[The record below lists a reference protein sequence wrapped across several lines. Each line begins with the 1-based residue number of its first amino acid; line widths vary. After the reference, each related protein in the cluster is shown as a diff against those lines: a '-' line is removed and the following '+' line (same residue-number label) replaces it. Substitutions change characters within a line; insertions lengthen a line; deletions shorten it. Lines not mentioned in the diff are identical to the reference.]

1 MLMGQWVKHSFW
13 EEKRRNQAHKEEGK
27 RNLPLLAHPLHSV
40 CPNYPFPFTLEH
52 LPGRLKLGPHVSLSV
67 DTDGRLTFDPDF
79 FVYRYSF
86 PLLILTTSG
95 HFRALII
102 LFNGEVKLIVK
113 ISFLNTVHPLSGAYL
128 VQTHLRR
135 GCLIVMGDLLERGKS
150 SFNLAKMVVWVL
162 HKDLECQVEKLN
174 YKKLEFMQLR
184 IKNKSKLPTRQ

>member
-27 RNLPLLAHPLHSV
+27 RNFPLLAHPLHSV

-67 DTDGRLTFDPDF
+67 DTDVRLTFDPDF

-113 ISFLNTVHPLSGAYL
+113 IRPGMPSGKAQLQEVGVHATEDQKQIQTSNTSINHSES
-128 VQTHLRR
+128 VQRKFYS
-135 GCLIVMGDLLERGKS
+135 CLYRL
-150 SFNLAKMVVWVL
+150 
-162 HKDLECQVEKLN
+162 
-174 YKKLEFMQLR
+174 
-184 IKNKSKLPTRQ
+184 

>member
-1 MLMGQWVKHSFW
+1 MKHSFW
-13 EEKRRNQAHKEEGK
+13 EEKRRNQARKEEEK
-27 RNLPLLAHPLHSV
+27 RNFPLLAHPLHSV

-67 DTDGRLTFDPDF
+67 DTDVRLTFNSDF
-79 FVYRYSF
+79 FVYSF

-95 HFRALII
+95 HFRAFI
-102 LFNGEVKLIVK
+102 LFNCELKLIVK
-113 ISFLNTVHPLSGAYL
+113 ISFFPYILFRGLFSSNKFEGGVLNSDG
-128 VQTHLRR
+128 
-135 GCLIVMGDLLERGKS
+135 GLIREGGS

-184 IKNKSKLPTRQ
+184 IKNKSKLPTHQ

>member
-1 MLMGQWVKHSFW
+1 MKHSFW
-13 EEKRRNQAHKEEGK
+13 EEKRRNQARKEEEK
-27 RNLPLLAHPLHSV
+27 RNFPLLAHPLHSV

-67 DTDGRLTFDPDF
+67 DTDVRLTFNSDF
-79 FVYRYSF
+79 FVYSF

-95 HFRALII
+95 HFRAFII
-102 LFNGEVKLIVK
+102 LFNCELKLIVK

-128 VQTHLRR
+128 VQTNLR
-135 GCLIVMGDLLERGKS
+135 GGGVLNSDGGLIREGGS